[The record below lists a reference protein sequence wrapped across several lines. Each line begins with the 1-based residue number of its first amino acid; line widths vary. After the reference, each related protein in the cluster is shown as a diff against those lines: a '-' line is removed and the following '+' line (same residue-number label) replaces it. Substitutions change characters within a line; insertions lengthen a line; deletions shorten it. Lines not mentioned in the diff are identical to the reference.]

1 MVIFDLLFSVIYYV
15 VLSSFVLL
23 ISTPLYFRIKY
34 CAARFLATD
43 MTDEFSLSRAVSNI
57 LISHY
62 SERALM
68 NAPSFM
74 IRLTTQ
80 RQILLEELSKVN
92 SHPTAC
98 ELYEMVRKRLPRIGL
113 GTVYRNL
120 ELMADSGMIL
130 KLELGGAQKR
140 FDAITDP
147 HYHVRCSNCGKMENI
162 SMDVQEEITKDAAA
176 KTSYKILGHRVEF
189 IGECPACQ
197 KAAAKKKKEE
207 AP

>member
-1 MVIFDLLFSVIYYV
+1 M
-15 VLSSFVLL
+15 
-23 ISTPLYFRIKY
+23 
-34 CAARFLATD
+34 
-43 MTDEFSLSRAVSNI
+43 NI
-57 LISHY
+57 PNS
-62 SERALM
+62 
-68 NAPSFM
+68 M

-80 RQILLEELSKVN
+80 RQILLEELSKVK

-120 ELMADSGMIL
+120 ELMADSGMIV
-130 KLELGGAQKR
+130 KLELGGTQKR
-140 FDAITDP
+140 FDARTDP
-147 HYHVRCSNCGKMENI
+147 HYHIRCSVCGKMEDI
-162 SMDVQEEITKDAAA
+162 SIDIQKTITKDAAA

-207 AP
+207 GP